1 MTKESQIDSTKT
13 VDDKNGKDEK
23 KENNL
28 KDEKGKPLTESD
40 IKLFKR

>member
-1 MTKESQIDSTKT
+1 MTKEEEKQIDTTKKEEKT
-13 VDDKNGKDEK
+13 EK
-23 KENNL
+23 KEEVL